1 MKKLIL
7 LLLLCPVFLSAQ
19 NESLFKKGQITISAG
34 VAGPNLVDATIDYS
48 GLNISKGKS
57 TPFFMSN
64 ITYGLSENMEAG
76 LHLGYQRSTSKIGT
90 ATGLIGQVLDLG
102 DFKADSHFSVTT
114 VGVRVAVH
122 APRYSN
128 NAILS
133 ALSQI
138 KGVDVY
144 IAGYLGYN
152 FIDKSVDVITGEGI
166 IDSIL
171 KPIINSV
178 DYPPYTYSVNAGLNY
193 SINKNL
199 SIYGELGYGRFIFN
213 AGVAYHL

>member
-1 MKKLIL
+1 MKKLIIL
-7 LLLLCPVFLSAQ
+7 LLLYPVFLSAQ
-19 NESLFKKGQITISAG
+19 NEDLFKKGQITISAG

-48 GLNISKGKS
+48 GVNITKDKS
-57 TPFFMSN
+57 TPFFMGN
-64 ITYGLSENMEAG
+64 VTYGLSENIEAG

-90 ATGLIGQVLDLG
+90 AAGLIGQVLDLG

-122 APRYSN
+122 APQYSSI
-128 NAILS
+128 AILN

-144 IAGYLGYN
+144 MAGYLGYN
-152 FIDKSVDVITGEGI
+152 IIDKSVDVITGEGL

-178 DYPPYTYSVNAGLNY
+178 DYPTYTYSVNAGLNY

-199 SIYGELGYGRFIFN
+199 SVYGELGYGRFIFN
-213 AGVAYHL
+213 GGIAYHL